1 LSTVPGETNGQE
13 RTNNTRFCAIV
24 TLQISGVVSP
34 DKALAIGP
42 SATPRHFAAALGIAD
57 WEVPASERLILHEG
71 TEAALLAVRNAP

>member
-1 LSTVPGETNGQE
+1 MTLY
-13 RTNNTRFCAIV
+13 TNNSRYRAIV

-42 SATPRHFAAALGIAD
+42 SATPRSFAAALGITD
-57 WEVPASERLILHEG
+57 WEVPAGECLILHEG